1 MNTKEEEILR
11 LQIEVDTLQAK
22 LDKKRE
28 VNHADATLDEEIL
41 YSKQLALSKI
51 LEEV

>member
-28 VNHADATLDEEIL
+28 VNQADATLDEEIL
-41 YSKQLALSKI
+41 HSKQLALSKI